1 MYNNRDLMDRI
12 VMEMDDDHVV
22 IDASDIIL
30 PPFTLSFS
38 EVYINK
44 NSVSDFSLDQKL
56 DRSSSEFLYRSR
68 WPSFANFTPR
78 QVDELNGFLS
88 TPKFIK
94 FLTDI
99 SESISKEE
107 NKKDALVK
115 HLRMLNSYLP
125 AAVYVPFV
133 VNSIRNYA
141 VLHIPPNE
149 CKIFQTKERCPFMIC
164 VEMYRPDEIN
174 RLIKEENA
182 YEEEKQ

>member
-1 MYNNRDLMDRI
+1 
-12 VMEMDDDHVV
+12 MDDDHVV

-30 PPFTLSFS
+30 PPFNITFS
-38 EVYINK
+38 DVFINK
-44 NSVSDFSLDQKL
+44 NSMADVSLDHKL

-68 WPSFANFTPR
+68 RPSFANFTGK

-107 NKKDALVK
+107 NKKDSLIK
-115 HLRMLNSYLP
+115 HLRMLNNYLP
-125 AAVYVPFV
+125 SAVYIPFV

-149 CKIFQTKERCPFMIC
+149 CKIF
-164 VEMYRPDEIN
+164 
-174 RLIKEENA
+174 
-182 YEEEKQ
+182 